1 MPFKVLPVAIP
12 HLLSVGYDK
21 HLMHSRALVLRHAG
35 FIVEEA
41 FGLKNAL
48 DLVNSD
54 SIDLMIL
61 CHTLSRQERG
71 LLISAVRKVRRM
83 LPIVCIEAKD
93 YDLSPQGCITA
104 HNDPT
109 ELVDTVRSAVH
120 VPRAA

>member
-1 MPFKVLPVAIP
+1 MAIP

-35 FIVEEA
+35 FTVEEA
-41 FGLKNAL
+41 FGLKSAL
-48 DLVNSD
+48 ALVNSD

-61 CHTLSRQERG
+61 CHTLSRQERA
-71 LLISAVRKVRRM
+71 LLISAVRKVRRL

-109 ELVDTVRSAVH
+109 ELVNTVRSAVH
-120 VPRAA
+120 VTRAA